1 MPRRLDFVQ
10 RQNAAYIEEQYQRYL
25 HDPDSVGEEW
35 ALFFAGFDLAT
46 EREEGAADAAPDER
60 PAAGAATVTSGAGAP
75 VHMGSASGVFGLVH
89 AYREFGHLVAQLDPL
104 GRGPEIHP
112 LLDLGLFGFGADD
125 LDRTVDAGSFL
136 GEHTGPLRDLIA
148 ALRETYSGSLGVEYM
163 SLSDPTRRQWLME
176 RMEPTRNRPKLD
188 EGARVHVL
196 TRMLEAD
203 AFEQFLHVKYVGQKR
218 FSLEGA
224 GTLIPMLDALIETA
238 SGLGAEQIVLG
249 MPHRGRLNVLAHVI
263 GKPLERIFGEF
274 ESSFAPEDV
283 SGHGDVKYHLGYSNS
298 HMTRDGRMIHLDLN
312 FNPSHLE
319 FVNPVVL
326 GSMRARQEV
335 MRDPERDRG
344 IPVLLHGDASFS
356 GEGIVGEALTMSQ
369 IGAYQVGGTIHIVVN
384 NQIGFTTSPWHARAT
399 RYCTDIARVIEA
411 PVFHVN
417 GDDPEAVVHA
427 ITLAV
432 EYRATFKSDVIVDLV
447 CYRKHG
453 HNEMDDPTF
462 TQPAMYKTIAAH
474 TPAARQYAERLQQ
487 EGVLDA
493 ERLAAIEKDIE
504 VRLNAAHQRA
514 RSAPNTGASDTLG
527 GTWNGLEWA
536 GEDWSAETKVTRER
550 LDQAIERVCALP
562 EGFRPHPKIARLN
575 ADRAEMMRGD
585 RLDWA
590 LGETLAYASLL
601 MEGRNVRLSGQD
613 TGRGTF
619 THRHAVLRDHED
631 GTRYIPLQH
640 LADSQGRFEV
650 IDTPLNEAACLG
662 YEYGYSTADPHSLV
676 IWEAQFGDFANVAQV
691 YVDQFLAS
699 AESKWRRMSGL
710 VLLLP
715 HGYEGQGPEHSSAR
729 LERFLELCAN
739 GNMQVCNLTTP
750 AQLFHAMRRQLHR
763 KFRKPLVIMSP
774 KSLLRHKRAVS
785 SVAEFVDGE
794 FRNVINDDSIRD
806 PRAVRRVLLTSG
818 KFYYTLLEAREGRDI
833 QDAAI
838 VRVEQL
844 YPFPKTELEQVFA
857 RYPNAHDLRW
867 VQEEPANM
875 GAWRA
880 IRHRLEAIL
889 PDGAALSLI
898 ARKASPTPA
907 TGYYAK
913 HVEEERTL
921 LDRAL
926 AEVGVLPERTGS
938 RRPGG

>member
-10 RQNAAYIEEQYQRYL
+10 RQNAAYIEEQYARYQR
-25 HDPDSVGEEW
+25 DPDSVGEEW
-35 ALFFAGFDLAT
+35 ALFFAGFDLAG
-46 EREEGAADAAPDER
+46 RQS
-60 PAAGAATVTSGAGAP
+60 PAAGGAA
-75 VHMGSASGVFGLVH
+75 GVFGLVH
-89 AYREFGHLVAQLDPL
+89 AYREVGHLVARLDPL
-104 GRGPEIHP
+104 ERSNEDSHP
-112 LLDLGLFGFGADD
+112 LLELGLFGFGPDD
-125 LDRTVDAGSFL
+125 LDREVDAGPFK
-136 GEHTGPLRDLIA
+136 GEHQGSLRELIA
-148 ALRETYSGSLGVEYM
+148 ALRETYSSTLGVEYM
-163 SLSDPTRRQWLME
+163 NLSDPARREWLQE
-176 RMEPTRNRPKLD
+176 RMEPTHNRPRIDD
-188 EGARVHVL
+188 ETRVHVL

-224 GTLIPMLDALIETA
+224 ATLVPMLDALIETA
-238 SGLGAEQIVLG
+238 AGMGTEQIVLG

-274 ESSFAPEDV
+274 ESSFAPQDV
-283 SGHGDVKYHLGYSNS
+283 SGHGDVKYHLGHSN
-298 HMTRDGRMIHLDLN
+298 TRTMRSDRNVHLDLN

-335 MRDPERDRG
+335 MRDAERDRG
-344 IPVLLHGDASFS
+344 IPVLIHGDAGFS
-356 GEGIVGEALTMSQ
+356 GEGIVGEALTMAQ

-432 EYRATFKSDVIVDLV
+432 EYRAAFKSDVIVDLV

-474 TPAARQYAERLQQ
+474 TPAARQYADRLQREGALDSERLSQI
-487 EGVLDA
+487 EREIDA
-493 ERLAAIEKDIE
+493 
-504 VRLNAAHQRA
+504 RLNEAHQRA
-514 RSAPNTGASDTLG
+514 RSAQGAGTSESLG

-536 GEDWSAETKVTRER
+536 GEDWGAKTGVARER
-550 LDQAIERVCALP
+550 LERAVERVCALP
-562 EGFRPHPKIARLN
+562 EGFHPHPRIARLN
-575 ADRAEMMRGD
+575 SDRLEMMRAD
-585 RLDWA
+585 RLDWG

-619 THRHAVLRDHED
+619 THRHAVLRDHEN
-631 GTRYIPLQH
+631 GQRYTPLQH
-640 LADSQGRFEV
+640 LADDQGRFEV

-750 AQLFHAMRRQLHR
+750 GQVFHALRRQLHR

-785 SVAEFVDGE
+785 NVAELTDGE
-794 FRNVINDDSIRD
+794 FRNVIDDARLED

-818 KFYYTLLEAREGRDI
+818 KFFYTLLEAREEREI
-833 QDAAI
+833 TDAAL
-838 VRVEQL
+838 VRV
-844 YPFPKTELEQVFA
+844 
-857 RYPNAHDLRW
+857 
-867 VQEEPANM
+867 
-875 GAWRA
+875 
-880 IRHRLEAIL
+880 
-889 PDGAALSLI
+889 
-898 ARKASPTPA
+898 
-907 TGYYAK
+907 
-913 HVEEERTL
+913 
-921 LDRAL
+921 
-926 AEVGVLPERTGS
+926 
-938 RRPGG
+938 

>member
-10 RQNAAYIEEQYQRYL
+10 RQNAAYIEEQYARYQR
-25 HDPDSVGEEW
+25 DPDSVGEEW
-35 ALFFAGFDLAT
+35 ALFFAGFDLAG
-46 EREEGAADAAPDER
+46 RQS
-60 PAAGAATVTSGAGAP
+60 PAAGGTA
-75 VHMGSASGVFGLVH
+75 GVFGLVN
-89 AYREFGHLVAQLDPL
+89 AYREVGHLVARLDPL
-104 GRGPEIHP
+104 ERSNEDSHP
-112 LLDLGLFGFGADD
+112 LLDLGLFGFGPDD
-125 LDRTVDAGSFL
+125 LDREVDAGPFK
-136 GEHTGPLRDLIA
+136 GEHKGSLRELIA
-148 ALRETYSGSLGVEYM
+148 ALRETYSSTLGVEYM
-163 SLSDPTRRQWLME
+163 NLSDPARREWLQE
-176 RMEPTRNRPKLD
+176 RMEPMHNRPRLD
-188 EGARVHVL
+188 DETRVHVL

-224 GTLIPMLDALIETA
+224 ATLVPMLDALIETA
-238 SGLGAEQIVLG
+238 AGMGAEQIVLG

-274 ESSFAPEDV
+274 ESSFAPQDV
-283 SGHGDVKYHLGYSNS
+283 SGHGDVKYHLGHSNS
-298 HMTRDGRMIHLDLN
+298 RTMRNDRTVHMDLN

-344 IPVLLHGDASFS
+344 IPVLLHGDAGFS
-356 GEGIVGEALTMSQ
+356 GEGIVGEALTMAQ

-432 EYRATFKSDVIVDLV
+432 EYRAAFKSDVIVDLV

-474 TPAARQYAERLQQ
+474 TPAARQYADRLQREGTLDSERLSQI
-487 EGVLDA
+487 EREIDA
-493 ERLAAIEKDIE
+493 
-504 VRLNAAHQRA
+504 RLNEAHQRA
-514 RSAPNTGASDTLG
+514 RSAQGAGTSESLG

-536 GEDWSAETKVTRER
+536 GEDWGAKTGVARER
-550 LDQAIERVCALP
+550 LERAVERVCALP
-562 EGFRPHPKIARLN
+562 EGFHPHPRIARLN
-575 ADRAEMMRGD
+575 SDRLEMMRAD
-585 RLDWA
+585 RLDWG

-619 THRHAVLRDHED
+619 THRHAVLRDHEN
-631 GTRYIPLQH
+631 GQRYIPLQH
-640 LADSQGRFEV
+640 LADDQGRFEV

-676 IWEAQFGDFANVAQV
+676 IWEAQFGDFTNVAQV

-750 AQLFHAMRRQLHR
+750 GQLFHALRRQLHR

-785 SVAEFVDGE
+785 NVAELTDGE
-794 FRNVINDDSIRD
+794 FRNVIDDARLED

-818 KFYYTLLEAREGRDI
+818 KFFYTLLEAREEREI
-833 QDAAI
+833 TDAAL

-844 YPFPKTELEQVFA
+844 YPFPRTELEQVFA
-857 RYPNAHDLRW
+857 HYPNARDLRW

-889 PDGAALSLI
+889 PEGASLSLV

-938 RRPGG
+938 RRRGG